1 MGARLINNPRQTN
14 RGHIDAVLPLDIRA
28 LRKSGFFNEGQ
39 LTQCSFRYAGLS
51 ILVDVDLRFEP
62 GAQVIL
68 RFKNGDSTTDRQ
80 VIWLTHRPTGFNG
93 RRWYFESAKGERTEK
108 LYLVDGRF
116 RTRKEARLTYRSQSM
131 GELDR
136 VLEDRRKLEARL
148 KGTRAR
154 GPARGRRRKQA
165 EAKLEEIGHLLTGFA
180 TGIVRQD
187 QNKRARARRREKRF
201 KTTLCDL
208 SARRAV
214 NASRQN
220 ACREHEFAFGSDL
233 ITSKA

>member
-1 MGARLINNPRQTN
+1 MGARLTNNLRQTN
-14 RGHIDAVLPLDIRA
+14 KGHTDAFPALDIRA
-28 LRKSGFFNEGQ
+28 LRKFGAFNEGQ
-39 LTQCSFRYAGLS
+39 FTQCSFRHAGLS
-51 ILVDVDLRFEP
+51 HVVSVTVDLRFEYNLKVVV
-62 GAQVIL
+62 GH
-68 RFKNGDSTTDRQ
+68 GDSNSDIQ
-80 VIWLTHRPTGFNG
+80 VLGLTQRPTGFNG
-93 RRWYFESAKGERTEK
+93 RRWYFVSEKGERAEK

-131 GELDR
+131 GKLDR